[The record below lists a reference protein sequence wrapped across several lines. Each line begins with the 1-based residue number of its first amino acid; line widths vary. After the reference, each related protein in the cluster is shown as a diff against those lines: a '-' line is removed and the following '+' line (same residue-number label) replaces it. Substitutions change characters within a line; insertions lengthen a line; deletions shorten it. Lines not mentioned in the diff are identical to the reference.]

1 MLIIDKQYLACKADA
16 YSLESHALHWLLPV
30 GEICS
35 ICLKSFYKA
44 LRVLGSRIL
53 PNNIYSL
60 HSWSLHFV
68 PGLPSLQLSTSTYRI
83 FFSMHLT
90 VVSHPFCF
98 QGPRKT
104 LNTAKKSVLD
114 VYTDIN
120 FTSSACKMD
129 AHSTANY
136 SGNTTGKYWWGL
148 SGSNEENLESTKSY
162 PDSHQLRMHPG
173 VREGRV
179 NIQCRCEQYILS
191 LHFPLQT
198 HSILIK

>member
-16 YSLESHALHWLLPV
+16 YSLESHALHWLLPL

-53 PNNIYSL
+53 PTNLQFSQPILTFCSWLTFSSAFNIHLQSL
-60 HSWSLHFV
+60 
-68 PGLPSLQLSTSTYRI
+68 
-83 FFSMHLT
+83 FFLCT
-90 VVSHPFCF
+90 LLLCLILFCF

-114 VYTDIN
+114 IYTDIN
-120 FTSSACKMD
+120 FNSSVCKMD

-136 SGNTTGKYWWGL
+136 SGNTTGNYWWEL
-148 SGSNEENLESTKSY
+148 SGSNEKNLESTKSY
-162 PDSHQLRMHPG
+162 PDSYQLRMHPG
-173 VREGRV
+173 G
-179 NIQCRCEQYILS
+179 
-191 LHFPLQT
+191 
-198 HSILIK
+198 